1 MSTVGTGGGDHP
13 DRAGLAGL
21 DRGGLQLADAM
32 RELRLQGNRKLI
44 HLVEVQAAATGAREP
59 VRRRF
64 LWVGAVDLDERPPPP
79 RTAAVQGRG
88 QFHLLGAEF
97 AAQQHRQ
104 LAGGSALDELLHPLQ
119 RVAGADQQQRA
130 AQCLFGPGLRF
141 VALDQM
147 CASMRERFAQ
157 RQRTAVQSTR
167 LAFQLQL
174 AEYLAAVAD
183 RQALAGLRRMAA
195 RGERSVLAKGG
206 VWSMQMDTAPTQGM
220 VLRKLLDERAQQVG
234 QGPRLA
240 SLRDAAMPTPRLAP
254 AAAHA
259 DQRARCP
266 PPCPQGVAVGGSTMR
281 TSDGSGFPNAFT
293 APAFPIIEWEFQ
305 EKRDDNHVNIQ
316 IAAPNPRVGGPLH
329 HQEIVLSAGRGAAPA
344 ISGQR
349 AAPDPYPGAASGRHN
364 PRPTKEIQRMEHT
377 SPAAPKNY
385 LMWAILSIFGGFW
398 PFGIVATVYANRTR
412 CAG

>member
-195 RGERSVLAKGG
+195 HGHGPHAGHGG
-206 VWSMQMDTAPTQGM
+206 AN
-220 VLRKLLDERAQQVG
+220 
-234 QGPRLA
+234 
-240 SLRDAAMPTPRLAP
+240 TP
-254 AAAHA
+254 
-259 DQRARCP
+259 
-266 PPCPQGVAVGGSTMR
+266 
-281 TSDGSGFPNAFT
+281 
-293 APAFPIIEWEFQ
+293 
-305 EKRDDNHVNIQ
+305 
-316 IAAPNPRVGGPLH
+316 
-329 HQEIVLSAGRGAAPA
+329 
-344 ISGQR
+344 
-349 AAPDPYPGAASGRHN
+349 
-364 PRPTKEIQRMEHT
+364 
-377 SPAAPKNY
+377 
-385 LMWAILSIFGGFW
+385 
-398 PFGIVATVYANRTR
+398 
-412 CAG
+412 